1 MARRSKSSK
10 RWLQEH
16 FADPH
21 VRQAQTLGYRSRAV
35 FKLRALDERYALLRP
50 GMTVL
55 DLGAAPGGWSE
66 YAAERVGAQGRVVAS
81 DILAFAPIDGVEQV
95 IGDFTEA
102 AVAQRITAALGA
114 AGADLVICDMAP
126 NMSGLRAV
134 DQPRAM
140 YLAELALEL
149 AGQVLEGQ
157 GCFVCK
163 VFQGAGFDAF
173 ANELRARFG
182 RVAIRKPPASRDRSR
197 EVYALA
203 WNPKL

>member
-149 AGQVLEGQ
+149 AGQVLAGQ